1 MPINLFT
8 GQQNYTPEE
17 RKQQR
22 IQEYQSSIQ
31 ELQEL
36 SQKRQEELNHARSII
51 DSHTTEVQLLATS
64 IASLQAL
71 LKAEEEQ

>member
-36 SQKRQEELNHARSII
+36 SQKRQEELNHARSVIE
-51 DSHTTEVQLLATS
+51 SHTHEVQLLATS

-71 LKAEEEQ
+71 LKAEQE